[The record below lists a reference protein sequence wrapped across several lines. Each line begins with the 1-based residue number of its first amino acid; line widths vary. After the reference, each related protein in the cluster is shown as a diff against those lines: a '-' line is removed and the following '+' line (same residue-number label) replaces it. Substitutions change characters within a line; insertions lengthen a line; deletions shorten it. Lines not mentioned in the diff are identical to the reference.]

1 MSTLENELCADRK
14 HIGDD
19 LRENFNFMLF
29 GLDDRYDETI
39 EPCFLKHFNVDTF
52 EFGNFEMNICFVGIE
67 TEANKARS
75 FSIEI
80 NEQYQ
85 QLVSRQS
92 FRGEFSSKKS
102 EITKLD

>member
-1 MSTLENELCADRK
+1 MNFVRIENTSETIRERISILCSSDWTT
-14 HIGDD
+14 
-19 LRENFNFMLF
+19 
-29 GLDDRYDETI
+29 RYDETI
-39 EPCFLKHFNVDTF
+39 EPCFLKHSNVDTF

-85 QLVSRQS
+85 QLVSRES
-92 FRGEFSSKKS
+92 FRGEFSEQK
-102 EITKLD
+102 IGNH